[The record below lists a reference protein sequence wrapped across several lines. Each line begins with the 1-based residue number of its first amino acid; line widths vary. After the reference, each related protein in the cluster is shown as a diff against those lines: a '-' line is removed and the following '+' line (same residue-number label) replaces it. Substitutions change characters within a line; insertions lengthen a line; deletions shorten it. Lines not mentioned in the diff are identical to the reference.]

1 MESDKDILQKLYG
14 EQTDLDKKDKFLLDY
29 IMNERWKGANN
40 NNDSDEDNYQKYQL
54 KREEKADREDQERES
69 EMEEFETN
77 YNFRYEEKNSAYLT
91 TFARQAPED
100 SMRRTDDRR
109 TNKRI
114 EAKAKKEEE

>member
-77 YNFRYEEKNSAYLT
+77 YNTVLT
-91 TFARQAPED
+91 
-100 SMRRTDDRR
+100 
-109 TNKRI
+109 
-114 EAKAKKEEE
+114 